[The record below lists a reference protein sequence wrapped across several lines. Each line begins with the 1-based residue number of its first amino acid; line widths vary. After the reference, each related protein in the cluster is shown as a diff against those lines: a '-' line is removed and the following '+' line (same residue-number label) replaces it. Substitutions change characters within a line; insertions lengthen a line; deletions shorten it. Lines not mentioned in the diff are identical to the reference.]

1 MSYLKVI
8 NIQNPS
14 AGNIAMVTDIL
25 GNTAFGGN
33 VGIGTGGGNISFNG
47 SALVIGTQNA
57 LPIQFRTSGSQQ
69 MVITSTG
76 NVGVGTATPLQLL
89 HVQGGSYFTSN
100 VGIGTST
107 PTTALQVNGV
117 VTMGDASQFMTSK
130 SFGMRNRL
138 INGAMEIDQRRSGAS
153 YTASLGQLNYGVDRW
168 FIYPTG
174 ATLTGQQVAGTNT
187 GTPYAFRITGNTGS
201 TGCNFGQR
209 VENLNTDDLSSTQVT
224 FRVLIYASNAITG
237 VSLYALS
244 PTATNNYASTTTSFS
259 TGVTVNS
266 GLNIITVTATLNST
280 ANLGQEFGIAFNS
293 GIASGVSVDISYAQ
307 AEVGSVAT
315 PFERRQYGQELVLCQ
330 RYFEMWQGNGYTS
343 VGFGG
348 AATTNGVDAG
358 FVFKVTKRVAP
369 TLTYSAVGDFMITSG
384 NFGTPQTCTTLSILT
399 ATFDSTYLQGRCAGT
414 PFTVG
419 NNGVISSNN
428 TSNAKLFFNSEL

>member
-1 MSYLKVI
+1 MAS
-8 NIQNPS
+8 
-14 AGNIAMVTDIL
+14 
-25 GNTAFGGN
+25 
-33 VGIGTGGGNISFNG
+33 
-47 SALVIGTQNA
+47 
-57 LPIQFRTSGSQQ
+57 
-69 MVITSTG
+69 VITSNTG
-76 NVGVGTATPLQLL
+76 SGL
-89 HVQGGSYFTSN
+89 
-100 VGIGTST
+100 
-107 PTTALQVNGV
+107 ALQPDNSGQLQFSTGYGGIQLSLANNVLTMGSTVNVAMGSNSV
-117 VTMGDASQFMTSK
+117 MTMGDASQFMTSK

-224 FRVLIYASNAITG
+224 FRVLIYASTAITG

-280 ANLGQEFGIAFNS
+280 ANLGQEFGIAFGN

-315 PFERRQYGQELVLCQ
+315 PFERRQYGQELALCQ
-330 RYFEMWQGNGYTS
+330 RYYQSFASTDVS
-343 VGFGG
+343 VSAITTQ
-348 AATTNGVDAG
+348 AAV
-358 FVFKVTKRVAP
+358 FVPFVVQMRTIP
-369 TLTYSAVGDFMITSG
+369 
-384 NFGTPQTCTTLSILT
+384 T
-399 ATFDSTYLQGRCAGT
+399 ATYPYSDSTYNSSPSSGQWCFNVGYVSNISKTGT
-414 PFTVG
+414 ITTAATVLTTWAKFFFYG
-419 NNGVISSNN
+419 MTLSSVPTGIGSNN
-428 TSNAKLFFNSEL
+428 QSNITFSAEL